1 MAQNYVLATN
11 GKTFIRESEDRDG
24 SLFNTL
30 AQLGTTSKNGCD
42 PSGDHAPNDIP
53 TLAPITRKEHTR
65 TLEKR
70 AQSKYFTHALGLGLL
85 KASRGSGSCVNGY
98 RRTLQCSSEIHVMPD
113 GRAVSSYC
121 KNRWCI
127 TCNRIR
133 TAITIKKYAPIL
145 ETWTDAYFVTLTVRN
160 VTGNELGRTV
170 SEMIATFQKIAG
182 TLKKRAQRGK
192 GAKFVGVRKFECT
205 ANAKRDDYHPHFH
218 IIVRGEANAHALR
231 RAWLNE
237 YSGHANAL
245 AQDVRKADMQGSI
258 ELFKYVS
265 KLVVKIE
272 GGSARGVYADMQNV
286 IFESI
291 RGIRTLQ
298 TFGFKLPA
306 IEDSELQA
314 EGDGQINAGARR
326 GLFLYNHSCANWGEI
341 ETGELLLQK
350 WQLPNGIQAL
360 AENIIVRPNYRR
372 NGNRAFAVKKE

>member
-1 MAQNYVLATN
+1 MAQNYILGTN
-11 GKTFIRESEDRDG
+11 AQNNISEGDTHTG
-24 SLFNTL
+24 ALFNTL
-30 AQLGTTSKNGCD
+30 AQLGTGLDRETES
-42 PSGDHAPNDIP
+42 SGEHAPNDAF
-53 TLAPITRKEHTR
+53 TVSPITRKEHTR

-85 KASRGSGSCVNGY
+85 KACRGSGSCANGY
-98 RRTLQCSSEIHVMPD
+98 RRTLQCSGEIHVMPD
-113 GRAVSSYC
+113 GRAVSNYC

-127 TCNRIR
+127 VCNRIR
-133 TAITIKKYAPIL
+133 TAVTIKKYSPIL
-145 ETWTDAYFVTLTVRN
+145 STWSDAYFVTLTVRN
-160 VTGNELGRTV
+160 VTGNELGRAV
-170 SEMIATFQKIAG
+170 SDMVSTFQKIAG

-205 ANAKRDDYHPHFH
+205 ANAGRDDYHPHFH

-231 RAWLNE
+231 RAWLN
-237 YSGHANAL
+237 ANLGYARSV
-245 AQDVRKADMQGSI
+245 AQDVRKADVNKSI

-298 TFGFKLPA
+298 SFGFKLPT
-306 IEDSELQA
+306 IHDGEVQDQGDS
-314 EGDGQINAGARR
+314 QINAGARD
-326 GLFLYNHSCANWGEI
+326 GLFLYDHSCANWGEI
-341 ETGELLLQK
+341 ETGELLLPQ

-372 NGNRAFAVKKE
+372 NGNRAFATKYP

>member
-1 MAQNYVLATN
+1 MAQNYILGTN
-11 GKTFIRESEDRDG
+11 AQNNISEGDNYAG
-24 SLFNTL
+24 ALFNTL
-30 AQLGTTSKNGCD
+30 AQLGTASTNG
-42 PSGDHAPNDIP
+42 GDHAPNDIP
-53 TLAPITRKEHTR
+53 TLAPITRKEDIR

-70 AQSKYFTHALGLGLL
+70 AQSKYFTHAVGLGLL
-85 KASRGSGSCVNGY
+85 KACRGSGSCANGY

-113 GRAVSSYC
+113 GRAVSNYC

-127 TCNRIR
+127 VCNRIR
-133 TAITIKKYAPIL
+133 TAITIKNYSPIL

-218 IIVRGEANAHALR
+218 VIVRGEANAHALR
-231 RAWLNE
+231 RAWLNANL
-237 YSGHANAL
+237 HARSV
-245 AQDVRKADMQGSI
+245 AQDVRKADVQGSI

-298 TFGFKLPA
+298 SFGFKLPTIHEGEVQA
-306 IEDSELQA
+306 QGDS
-314 EGDGQINAGARR
+314 QINAGARG
-326 GLFLYNHSCANWGEI
+326 GLFLYDHSCANWGEI

-372 NGNRAFAVKKE
+372 NGNRAFATKYP